1 MESSEKKFRWRFQ
14 EHLHMNG
21 MWLQA
26 DRKVAQQRTSR
37 HERCPWLW
45 AQVSH
50 TDCFQIRGKYT
61 RHVKTRSELGLQ
73 AVNWRLLKVYR
84 AIQST
89 NLIIFLKNY
98 YYKKQN
104 KKRKDVSMDREC
116 HARKTG
122 WTWKTDGI
130 LLLLCVCV
138 CVCAQASHS
147 KGWEG
152 RSLVLLWRHNIGTH
166 LSEIRGASVVFKGK
180 ELIQITGLVRGN
192 VHVLMSIAVSE
203 A

>member
-1 MESSEKKFRWRFQ
+1 MESSEKKFRWCFQ

-89 NLIIFLKNY
+89 NMIIFF
-98 YYKKQN
+98 KK
-104 KKRKDVSMDREC
+104 
-116 HARKTG
+116 
-122 WTWKTDGI
+122 
-130 LLLLCVCV
+130 LLLQKNKTKKEKTSVWTENATPEKPVEPEKLTAFFYCCVCV
-138 CVCAQASHS
+138 CVFVHRPATAKDG
-147 KGWEG
+147 KGGHWCFCDDIT
-152 RSLVLLWRHNIGTH
+152 SAHTLV
-166 LSEIRGASVVFKGK
+166 K
-180 ELIQITGLVRGN
+180 
-192 VHVLMSIAVSE
+192 SE
-203 A
+203 ARAWFLREKNSFKSLD

>member
-1 MESSEKKFRWRFQ
+1 MEQRLHTKLNAGVCATVLQRHGEHVNMESSEKKFRWCFQ

-98 YYKKQN
+98 YYKKTKQK
-104 KKRKDVSMDREC
+104 KKRRQYGPRMPRQKNRFNLKNWRHSST
-116 HARKTG
+116 A
-122 WTWKTDGI
+122 
-130 LLLLCVCV
+130 VCV
-138 CVCAQASHS
+138 CVCLCTGQPQQRM
-147 KGWEG
+147 G
-152 RSLVLLWRHNIGTH
+152 RAVIGAFVT
-166 LSEIRGASVVFKGK
+166 
-180 ELIQITGLVRGN
+180 T
-192 VHVLMSIAVSE
+192 
-203 A
+203 